1 MMENKL
7 FYYRGFPLLRS
18 GDKIYYGSAGDTFA
32 ALLTIKDTKKIADK
46 DVPNKIMVQVVPTNM
61 NDKEGMKK
69 ARKGD
74 FIGFYE
80 ALDTAHVWLNEVLF
94 A

>member
-1 MMENKL
+1 MAENNL

-18 GDKIYYGSAGDTFA
+18 GDKIYYGSAGDAFA

-61 NDKEGMKK
+61 NDAAGMKK
-69 ARKGD
+69 ARKGE

-80 ALDTAHVWLNEVLF
+80 ALDTAHIWLNEVLF